1 MADDPNDWARVARE
15 WSRKH
20 LEPRCDVILS
30 EVFVATNFLTGDV
43 FLDPSVEDRAY
54 PDLPGFLPGTADLV
68 CILSDGTLL
77 VADWKTGGGTGV
89 WEQLL
94 TLAFG
99 LSRSAYLRN
108 PDGSI
113 RKVRVAALYHD
124 PDNGMR
130 PCEWEVTD
138 SELVAHAKAMGFQI
152 ADVGVRTEH
161 VQGSHCTQLYCPH
174 LAYCDAVFRDV
185 EAAYLEDKVGK
196 RLPVLSGPVLTDE
209 PATDEEAGVVMA
221 RIAAARRQMK
231 YYEAGIRAYVDN
243 GGRAIDGAFEYKK
256 TPTGYRWVKRDG

>member
-15 WSRKH
+15 WSQKH
-20 LEPRCDVILS
+20 LEPRCVAIFS
-30 EVFVATNFLTGDV
+30 EVFVATNFRTGEV
-43 FLDPSVEDRAY
+43 FLDPTVVDRQY
-54 PDLPGFLPGTADLV
+54 PDLPGHLPGTADLV
-68 CILSDGTLL
+68 CVLRDGRLL
-77 VADWKTGGGTGV
+77 VADWKTGGGTGA

-94 TLAFG
+94 SLAYG
-99 LSRSAYLRN
+99 LSRSPFLRDASAKVR
-108 PDGSI
+108 P
-113 RKVRVAALYHD
+113 VRVAALYHD
-124 PDNGMR
+124 PEYGMR
-130 PCEWEVTD
+130 PCEWEV
-138 SELVAHAKAMGFQI
+138 SEEQLVAHAKAMEHQL

-185 EAAYLEDKVGK
+185 EMAYMEDEVGK
-196 RLPVLSGPVLTDE
+196 KLPVLNGTVLTDE
-209 PATDEEAGVVMA
+209 PATDEEAGIVMA

-243 GGRAIDGAFEYKK
+243 GGRAVEGGFEYKK